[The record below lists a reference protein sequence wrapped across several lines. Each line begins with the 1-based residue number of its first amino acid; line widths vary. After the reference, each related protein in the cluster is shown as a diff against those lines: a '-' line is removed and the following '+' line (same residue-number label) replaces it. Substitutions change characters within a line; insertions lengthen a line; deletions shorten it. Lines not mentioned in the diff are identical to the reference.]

1 MKKKII
7 ITLVL
12 LLLTTGCTNLVDL
25 YSNSNKNNIVI
36 HEGQIAVIPEAD
48 QVTFS
53 FLGAMQKSLSKNGSI
68 WVEVPYRYNPNNGKT
83 LQEFLQKK

>member
-1 MKKKII
+1 MKKLL
-7 ITLVL
+7 ITVVL
-12 LLLTTGCTNLVDL
+12 LLTGCTNNLVDL
-25 YSNSNKNNIVI
+25 YSNSNKNIVI
-36 HEGQIAVIPEAD
+36 HNGQLAVIPEAD

-68 WVEVPYRYNPNNGKT
+68 WVEVPYRYNSNNGKT

>member
-1 MKKKII
+1 MMKKII

-12 LLLTTGCTNLVDL
+12 LLLTGCSNLVDL

-48 QVTFS
+48 QLTFS
-53 FLGAMQKSLSKNGSI
+53 FLGAMQKSLSKNGSV
-68 WVEVPYRYNPNNGKT
+68 WVEVPYRHNPNNGKT

>member
-1 MKKKII
+1 MRKIL
-7 ITLVL
+7 ITVVL
-12 LLLTTGCTNLVDL
+12 LLLTGCTNLVDM

-48 QVTFS
+48 QLTFS
-53 FLGAMQKSLSKNGSI
+53 FLGAMQKSLSKNGSV
-68 WVEVPYRYNPNNGKT
+68 WVEVPYRHNPNNGKT

>member
-1 MKKKII
+1 MMKKLL
-7 ITLVL
+7 ITVVL

-25 YSNSNKNNIVI
+25 YSNKNNIDI

-48 QVTFS
+48 KLTFS

-68 WVEVPYRYNPNNGKT
+68 WVEVPYRHNPDNGKT

>member
-1 MKKKII
+1 MRKIL

-12 LLLTTGCTNLVDL
+12 LLLSGCTNLVDL

-48 QVTFS
+48 QLTFS
-53 FLGAMQKSLSKNGSI
+53 FLGAMQKSLSKNGSV
-68 WVEVPYRYNPNNGKT
+68 WVEVPYRHNPNNGKT

>member
-1 MKKKII
+1 MMKKLL
-7 ITLVL
+7 ITVVL
-12 LLLTTGCTNLVDL
+12 LLLTGCTSLVDL

-36 HEGQIAVIPEAD
+36 HNGQIAIIPEAD

-53 FLGAMQKSLSKNGSI
+53 FLDAMQKSLSKNGSI
-68 WVEVPYRYNPNNGKT
+68 WVEVPYRPNPNNGKT

>member
-1 MKKKII
+1 MRKIL

-12 LLLTTGCTNLVDL
+12 LLLSGCTNLVDL

-36 HEGQIAVIPEAD
+36 HEGQIAVIPKAD
-48 QVTFS
+48 QLTFS
-53 FLGAMQKSLSKNGSI
+53 FLGAIQKSLSKNGSI
-68 WVEVPYRYNPNNGKT
+68 WVEVPYRHNPNNGKT

>member
-1 MKKKII
+1 MRKIL

-12 LLLTTGCTNLVDL
+12 LLLSGCTNLVDL

-48 QVTFS
+48 QLTFS